1 MENFGWKSLR
11 LIVGSLAI
19 LGFTNACG
27 TTTKSA
33 QPLPS
38 YPQPLPSVY
47 SITPFKPDYFVD
59 TDIKRKHLAIFFTI
73 TGRGRLNLSRT
84 KADVRPGPFPYQTR
98 RGGGDTKIV
107 YLDSDEEEIGHYYI
121 ENPTTN
127 RECYGH
133 PGSGKGKVV
142 QRTSGKVELLIPA
155 NDDIAYIDIIYPE
168 RFDVR
173 RIVTDGLSP

>member
-1 MENFGWKSLR
+1 
-11 LIVGSLAI
+11 VGSLAI
-19 LGFTNACG
+19 LGFTNACATPPKSPK
-27 TTTKSA
+27 TT
-33 QPLPS
+33 P
-38 YPQPLPSVY
+38 YN
-47 SITPFKPDYFVD
+47 IIPFKPDYFVD

-73 TGRGRLNLSRT
+73 TGNGRLILLPK
-84 KADVRPGPFPYQTR
+84 KAELRPGPFPYQTR

-107 YLDSDEEEIGHYYI
+107 YLDSAKEEIGHYYI

-133 PGSGKGKVV
+133 PGSGRGKVV
-142 QRTSGKVELLIPA
+142 QRTSGKRELLIPA

-173 RIVTDGLSP
+173 RIVTDGLPP

>member
-1 MENFGWKSLR
+1 MKNRSWKFIR
-11 LIVGSLAI
+11 LFVGSLAI
-19 LGFTNACG
+19 LGFTNACA
-27 TTTKSA
+27 TPPKS
-33 QPLPS
+33 PKPTP
-38 YPQPLPSVY
+38 YN
-47 SITPFKPDYFVD
+47 IKPFKTDYFD
-59 TDIKRKHLAIFFTI
+59 KTKPGNPKHLAVFFKI
-73 TGRGRLNLSRT
+73 TGNGRLNLRKSK
-84 KADVRPGPFPYQTR
+84 KAEVRPGPFPYNTR

-107 YLDSDEEEIGHYYI
+107 YLNSANEEIGHYYI

-168 RFDVR
+168 RFDVKS
-173 RIVTDGLSP
+173 IVTGGLPP